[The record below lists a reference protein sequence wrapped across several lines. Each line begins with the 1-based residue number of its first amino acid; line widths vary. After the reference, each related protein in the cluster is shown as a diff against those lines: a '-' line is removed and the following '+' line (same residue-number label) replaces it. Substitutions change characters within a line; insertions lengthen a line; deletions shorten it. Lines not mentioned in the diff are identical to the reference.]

1 MKNLTL
7 VILFIF
13 TLLNQVFSQSDNDT
27 LIGDS
32 PFYKFE
38 KEFICYNFSG
48 QLMKNIEYPKEAIEN
63 NITGMLWV
71 KFTITKERKIEN
83 VMIVRELWS
92 SCDKSA
98 VNGVK
103 KLKKF
108 IPPFV
113 AGDYV
118 DANLTVNVTFKK
130 ENGIFSVHV
139 DNYFD
144 CEKEEYKNQ
153 LKEYKKNKK

>member
-1 MKNLTL
+1 LTL
-7 VILFIF
+7 IILFIF
-13 TLLNQVFSQSDNDT
+13 TFLNQVCSQTDNDT
-27 LIGDS
+27 LIGVS

-63 NITGMLWV
+63 NITGTLWV
-71 KFTITKERKIEN
+71 KFTVTKDGKIEN
-83 VMIVRELWS
+83 VVIVRELWP
-92 SCDKSA
+92 SCDKSV
-98 VNGVK
+98 VNGVE
-103 KLKKF
+103 KLNSF
-108 IPPFV
+108 IPPFL

-130 ENGIFSVHV
+130 ENGNFSVHV

-144 CEKEEYKNQ
+144 CEKEEYKKQ
-153 LKEYKKNKK
+153 LKVYKKNKK